1 MGWRYDD
8 QFGNGGHDWAMAG
21 MMIFWVIAIALV
33 VWLVVRAS
41 DRRVMVGG
49 HSAHQN
55 PVVSTGENSPK
66 AILDR
71 RLANGDINPEQYLEA
86 KNLLGL

>member
-21 MMIFWVIAIALV
+21 MMIFWVVAIALV
-33 VWLVVRAS
+33 IWFVVRAS
-41 DRRVMVGG
+41 DRRVMVGS
-49 HSAHQN
+49 HSAHQT

-71 RLANGDINPEQYLEA
+71 NDTHLDTFREA
-86 KNLLGL
+86 QHILSCRNT